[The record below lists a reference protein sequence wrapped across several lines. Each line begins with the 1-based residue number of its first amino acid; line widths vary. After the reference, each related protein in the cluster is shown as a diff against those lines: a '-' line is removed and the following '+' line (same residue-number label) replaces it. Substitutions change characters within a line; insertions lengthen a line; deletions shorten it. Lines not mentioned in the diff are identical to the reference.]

1 MRFFMLWSAVALI
14 MGSARAQG
22 LPPTAPH
29 PLDIPTAPLSESLNT
44 LAQQSHLQILFASAL
59 VQALQGPAVKG
70 SLTAEEALRRL
81 LAASEL
87 QFEFV
92 NPHTVTITARRRPA
106 TQTAYHAMA
115 AEPAANAVVAADP
128 PGEDRGPR
136 LEEIVVTATKRTEN
150 LQNVPMTVSVVSQ
163 ALLQSQNLADTA
175 DLKRLVPDLQF
186 THGFSAGDDHFGIR
200 GITTQVVGQGLEQSV
215 GVAFDGVPLGRNVGS
230 IADLVDVHSVEALK
244 GPQGT
249 LFGKNASAGLINV
262 FTNLPQLDVT
272 EEMLRASFGSM
283 NLRQYSATVNLPVTE
298 QSALRVSAWKFRHD
312 GPVEEVNT
320 GQDMG
325 DKNSE
330 GARLRYRWR
339 PAEEWDLNFTGEW
352 TDHHE
357 NGTGSTIRDFVPA
370 NFTAGNAGAQIESW
384 ELSHGTVPSDH
395 NLTARGLALPYYDD
409 GRTAAYTGQADYAL
423 AGGTLTALISYRN
436 IYSDDQYDT
445 YPSDSPTN
453 QRFKNED
460 TVKYDQTSE
469 EVRYASPAAERLR
482 YVVGLFNFRLKLR
495 EDQGIGLKVA
505 NSPLIINDNFDKHVE
520 NENYAEFGEATFD
533 VTSQWHVVAG
543 LRHSVDR
550 LSASMARTFLSPPPP
565 LLAGSTGPGDPY
577 GVFAAATAT
586 EYQDWSWRTGLQYQL
601 TPDVML
607 YATASRGY
615 KGPGVGYSLTSTART
630 LASAN
635 EGLVKPEIA
644 HGYELGVKS
653 PWLDRRLTVN
663 ASLYDEIFDN
673 FQTSLVIPGPIVI
686 IAIENA
692 RQAKTTG
699 LDLDANWV
707 VTPELSLL
715 ANLTYDDARYTDF
728 KNATCNVNQSAA
740 QGCVNSRQNLDG
752 HPLATTPKVTT
763 NLTARY
769 ERPVST
775 AWRAYFQAN
784 HSYRSGVTFSTTD
797 DPYARQGGY
806 GLVNLSAGLNSADAR
821 WSISLYGN
829 NVLDKAYVD
838 NIAYLASGAFYINDI
853 SYQDLRNYGIALSA
867 HF

>member
-1 MRFFMLWSAVALI
+1 MRTGTMVLG
-14 MGSARAQG
+14 M
-22 LPPTAPH
+22 
-29 PLDIPTAPLSESLNT
+29 
-44 LAQQSHLQILFASAL
+44 
-59 VQALQGPAVKG
+59 
-70 SLTAEEALRRL
+70 
-81 LAASEL
+81 
-87 QFEFV
+87 
-92 NPHTVTITARRRPA
+92 
-106 TQTAYHAMA
+106 MA
-115 AEPAANAVVAADP
+115 ALTMEVAGAQAVDTPAA
-128 PGEDRGPR
+128 DRGPG
-136 LEEIVVTATKRTEN
+136 LEEIVVTATKRAEN

-163 ALLQSQNLADTA
+163 ALLQSQNLADTS

-215 GVAFDGVPLGRNVGS
+215 GVAFDGVPLARNVGA

-249 LFGKNASAGLINV
+249 LFGKNASAGLINI
-262 FTNLPQLDVT
+262 FTNLPQLDTT
-272 EEMLRASFGSM
+272 EQTYRASYGSL
-283 NLRQYSATVNLPVTE
+283 NLRQYSGTVNLPATD
-298 QSALRVSAWKFRHD
+298 QSAVRLSAWKFQHD
-312 GPVEEVNT
+312 GPVDEVNT

-330 GARLRYRWR
+330 GARLRYRWK
-339 PAEEWDLNFTGEW
+339 PAEGWDLNFTGEW

-384 ELSHGTVPSDH
+384 ELAHGTVPSDH

-423 AGGTLTALISYRN
+423 AEGTLTALVSYRN

-469 EVRYASPAAERLR
+469 EVRYTSPSAARFR
-482 YVVGLFNFRLKLR
+482 YVAGLFNFRLKLR

-505 NSPLIINDNFDKHVE
+505 NSPLIINDNFDKHLK

-533 VTSQWHVVAG
+533 LTSQWHVIGG

-550 LSASMARTFLSPPPP
+550 LAASTGRTFLSPAPP

-577 GVFAAATAT
+577 GLFAATAAT
-586 EYQDWSWRTGLQYQL
+586 TYQDWSWRTGLQYEL
-601 TPDVML
+601 TPDLML

-615 KGPGVGYSLTSTART
+615 KGPGVGFSLTSTANT
-630 LASAN
+630 LATAN
-635 EGLVKPEIA
+635 NGLVKPEIA
-644 HGYELGVKS
+644 HGYEVGLKS
-653 PWLDRRLTVN
+653 QWLDKRLTLN
-663 ASLYDEIFDN
+663 ASVYDETFDD

-692 RQAKTTG
+692 KQAKTSG
-699 LDLDANWV
+699 VDLDATWA
-707 VTPELSLL
+707 VTPEFSLL
-715 ANLTYDDARYTDF
+715 ANVTYDDARYTDF

-740 QGCVNSRQNLDG
+740 QGCIGSRQNLDG
-752 HPLATTPKVTT
+752 HPLALTPKVTT

-769 ERPVST
+769 ERPVSRG
-775 AWRAYFQAN
+775 WRAFLQAN
-784 HSYRSGVTFSTTD
+784 HNYRSKITYSTTD

-806 GLVNLSAGLNSADAR
+806 GLVNLSAGLNSSDAR

-829 NVLDKAYVD
+829 NVLDKHYVD
-838 NIAYLASGAFYINDI
+838 DISYLASGAFYINDI
-853 SYQDLRNYGIALSA
+853 SYQDLRNYGIALTA